1 MLLLTNAVNSKCG
14 RLCAQIRGSG
24 SNLGRRATFTFITH
38 QGFKHPNTRIYVRLL
53 GPCFKTGGLK
63 PFCQH
68 REPSNFLTSLS
79 TNLSHKQNFV
89 LLRARASRNKEEQKR
104 VIIPLSGPTH
114 RNPVARRLP
123 KKLSTTDLTD
133 ADQPTQQD
141 PST

>member
-1 MLLLTNAVNSKCG
+1 MLLLKSSEKDRSIVPPCG
-14 RLCAQIRGSG
+14 FLPQQPRLPLLSLRIRVW
-24 SNLGRRATFTFITH
+24 
-38 QGFKHPNTRIYVRLL
+38 HPNTRIYVRLL

-114 RNPVARRLP
+114 RNPVVRRLP